1 MTSRTGP
8 AGGLSAEWQH
18 LSGKNRRVLDSV
30 FLRVHCAGN
39 KVSPWG
45 GRRDDGS
52 SIQNRGKLRVCP
64 RTNPQFARLTSG
76 SHQTWNW
83 VIGSPT
89 AGQWVI
95 WVIFHFRVTGSSF
108 WPGVRPRVFPV
119 FEKKYPK
126 CKTYIWNGEMTK
138 VIVRCLLLDWN
149 HWMSV
154 HVMNFYFYLWSL
166 KILWPEKTSSHI
178 SRHLEFIIE
187 QGH

>member
-39 KVSPWG
+39 KVSPRG
-45 GRRDDGS
+45 AARRWQFDPNSRQTTCLSADESAVRTSDVWFAPDMELGHWVTYCRS
-52 SIQNRGKLRVCP
+52 MGHLGHLSLPGHRVII
-64 RTNPQFARLTSG
+64 LTRCETPSFSG
-76 SHQTWNW
+76 
-83 VIGSPT
+83 
-89 AGQWVI
+89 
-95 WVIFHFRVTGSSF
+95 FR
-108 WPGVRPRVFPV
+108 
-119 FEKKYPK
+119 KKCPK

-154 HVMNFYFYLWSL
+154 HVMNFYLWSL